1 MFHIGSLQA
10 GIISDMILKGK
21 KKSSGDSWFVIGFR
35 CDTAGTSLKC
45 RVSGHNGSIHSKF
58 IYIYGNKYVNL
69 FICACILVCD
79 ACDDA
84 VMLMSLSRQT
94 RHRPVRATLT
104 LLFCYIGYI
113 Y

>member
-58 IYIYGNKYVNL
+58 IYIYTVISML
-69 FICACILVCD
+69 ICLSVHAYWF
-79 ACDDA
+79 
-84 VMLMSLSRQT
+84 VM
-94 RHRPVRATLT
+94 HATT
-104 LLFCYIGYI
+104 L
-113 Y
+113 